1 VPLTG
6 FAQRTRRKDAFGM
19 QSQEERIARNDSI
32 FRLAN
37 EEIAAYASEHEF
49 AEQVPFICECATESC
64 VTIVNLSLGEYE
76 EVRATPTRF
85 FVAPGHQGSEG
96 SVGMLEDRG
105 RYLLVE
111 KGGRAGEV
119 ATQLDPRSP
128 S

>member
-1 VPLTG
+1 
-6 FAQRTRRKDAFGM
+6 M
-19 QSQEERIARNDSI
+19 YSQEERIAQNDST
-32 FRLAN
+32 FRAAN
-37 EEIAAYASEHEF
+37 EEIASYASNHEF
-49 AEQVPFICECATESC
+49 SERVPFICECATESC
-64 VTIVNLSLGEYE
+64 LTVVNLSLPEYE

-96 SVGMLEDRG
+96 AVSMLEDRE

-119 ATQLDPRSP
+119 ATELDPRSA